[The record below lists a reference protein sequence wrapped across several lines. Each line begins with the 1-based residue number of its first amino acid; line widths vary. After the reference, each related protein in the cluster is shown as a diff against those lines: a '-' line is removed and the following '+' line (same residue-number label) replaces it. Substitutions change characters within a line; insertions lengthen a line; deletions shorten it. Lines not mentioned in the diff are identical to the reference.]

1 MPSWG
6 EILNEL
12 NESDT
17 GQGPDFDG
25 VRRKNLSDLNRLPK
39 RPVII
44 YYSAWLQ
51 NPDPQTAITLADIQ
65 GFMETVRGLEYDRG
79 IDLILHLPGGEA
91 ETACR
96 IVEYLRA
103 KFTGEIRAFVPIA
116 SMSAG
121 TMLALGCDTIVMGE
135 HSQLGPTD
143 PQIPQQSGGII
154 RYVPTQAILQQF
166 AKAQDE
172 INENISALAVWTP
185 ILGQYGTSLLAE
197 CEAHQQ
203 LAESLV
209 ERWLSTWM
217 LKDDQEKAKKAAE
230 WFNDFNTHLSHSQ
243 GINREQAGD
252 QGIVVERLEDD
263 NELQDAVLSIHHT
276 TMHTLG
282 STNAIKIIENHKG
295 KAFILHQTPVMSPIP
310 VSPDPPPSN

>member
-12 NESDT
+12 NDSDK

-25 VRRKNLSDLNRLPK
+25 VRRKYLSHLHRLTK

-51 NPDPQTAITLADIQ
+51 NPEPQTAITLADIQ
-65 GFMETVRGLEYDRG
+65 GFMETVRGLEYDSG

-103 KFTGEIRAFVPIA
+103 KFAGEIRAFVPIA

-121 TMLALGCDTIVMGE
+121 TMLALGCDKIVMGE

-172 INENISALAVWTP
+172 INKDISALAVWTP

-197 CEAHQQ
+197 TA
-203 LAESLV
+203 S
-209 ERWLSTWM
+209 
-217 LKDDQEKAKKAAE
+217 
-230 WFNDFNTHLSHSQ
+230 
-243 GINREQAGD
+243 
-252 QGIVVERLEDD
+252 
-263 NELQDAVLSIHHT
+263 
-276 TMHTLG
+276 
-282 STNAIKIIENHKG
+282 NH
-295 KAFILHQTPVMSPIP
+295 P
-310 VSPDPPPSN
+310 